1 MSVPETRGRSGRLPR
16 SARRAQLME
25 AAQSVFVE
33 SGYHATAMD
42 EIAERAQVSKPV
54 LYQHFPGKLDLYLA
68 LLETHTSELP
78 SLVQD
83 ALDSTTDNSERV
95 AAAVGAF
102 FDFVERKD
110 AAFRMVFESDLIN
123 EPEVARRVLRASDKC
138 AESVAA
144 VVQEDTGLPHEQ
156 SKLIGVALVGMSQVV
171 ARYWIARGDDIPREE
186 ASRIV
191 STLGWRGLTGFPKQD
206 ESETPP
212 A

>member
-1 MSVPETRGRSGRLPR
+1 MSS
-16 SARRAQLME
+16 SARAVADRGNWLDGSILWGGGSVLP
-25 AAQSVFVE
+25 AAHVHVAD
-33 SGYHATAMD
+33 G
-42 EIAERAQVSKPV
+42 V
-54 LYQHFPGKLDLYLA
+54 LTL
-68 LLETHTSELP
+68 T
-78 SLVQD
+78 
-83 ALDSTTDNSERV
+83 RV
-95 AAAVGAF
+95 R
-102 FDFVERKD
+102 DVERKD